1 MLIELLVVV
10 MNAIKEIA
18 KKILNENV
26 EVKKE
31 INIFFDDKGED
42 LQSIIDN
49 LLLELYKTKL
59 SSNCKIG
66 TFGV

>member
-1 MLIELLVVV
+1 MKQVD
-10 MNAIKEIA
+10 
-18 KKILNENV
+18 ENL

-59 SSNCKIG
+59 SYNCKIG